1 MNIFDSGGL
10 KLLSYR
16 DDVIR
21 WLMGDPITPI
31 CVEIQPTERCQHR
44 CPDCQAR
51 YSLRTSDVRL
61 RARSGLDL
69 DLSLL
74 RSLWDSPP
82 SGVVISGNT
91 GDPLLHPRIVNLLGE
106 LTDRPIP
113 YVLICNG
120 EGVTPEIA
128 AIAANSARG
137 IRVSLDAF
145 DADSFRRAH
154 GVAGDAW
161 ERVISGVRTLMES
174 RLGAPAGTRCL
185 IGVGYLTDGRTKAG
199 MLPATILA
207 RDLGVDY
214 IQFRPY
220 HYRADD
226 IGAEFDACLELADEK
241 FQVLASGHKYSSAA
255 NATRGYSVCHASAF
269 YNVIDARG
277 DVYICCHHVGNPA
290 GRLGSLQ
297 DTDWQPLLASLIR
310 RRVLSGFQTDKCV
323 PLCRLDIHNR
333 TLELTRMSG
342 EIPQAELADDVLAHR
357 MFL

>member
-1 MNIFDSGGL
+1 MNVFDSGGL

-16 DDVIR
+16 DDVVR
-21 WLMGDPITPI
+21 WLKGDAISPI

-44 CPDCQAR
+44 CPNCQAI

-61 RARSGLDL
+61 RARSGHDL

-91 GDPLLHPRIVNLLGE
+91 GDPLLHPRIATLLSE
-106 LTDRPIP
+106 LTDRAIP

-137 IRVSLDAF
+137 IRISLDAF

-154 GVAGDAW
+154 GVSGGAW
-161 ERVISGVRTLMES
+161 ERVISGVRTLVES
-174 RLGAPAGTRCL
+174 RLDGAAGMRCL
-185 IGVGYLTDGRTKAG
+185 LGVGYLTDDRTKAG

-207 RDLGVDY
+207 RNLGVDY

-226 IGAEFDACLELADEK
+226 VGAELDACLERADEK
-241 FQVLASGHKYSSAA
+241 FQVLASGQKYSYAGDV
-255 NATRGYSVCHASAF
+255 TRSYSVCHASAF
-269 YNVIDARG
+269 YSVIDARG

-290 GRLGSLQ
+290 GRSGSLR
-297 DTDWQPLLASLIR
+297 DTDWQSLLASRLR
-310 RRVLSGFQTDKCV
+310 HRVLSGFQTDNCV

-333 TLELTRMSG
+333 TLELIRMS
-342 EIPQAELADDVLAHR
+342 AEVPRVDLADDVLAHR